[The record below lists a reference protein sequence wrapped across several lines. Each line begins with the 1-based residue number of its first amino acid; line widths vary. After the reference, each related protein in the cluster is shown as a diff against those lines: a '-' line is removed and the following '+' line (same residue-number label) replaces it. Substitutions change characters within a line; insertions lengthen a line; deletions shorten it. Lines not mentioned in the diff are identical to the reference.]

1 MKRLFY
7 VFLMCILLTGCAKE
21 AEPAQQTLF
30 AMDTVMDLRVWG
42 KDADVGIGRIVS
54 TLTTLEANWSATDEK
69 SVLSG
74 INKGQ
79 NIVLDV
85 YSSSM
90 LVKADRLSERTGGAF
105 DPRLGALMEL
115 WGFYDKDYCV
125 PTDSEIGEALK
136 QTQLDLGGA
145 LKGYAGQECADLLK
159 ELDVDCA
166 ILNLGGNIQ
175 TYGSKPGGEPWQ
187 IGIQNPEGG
196 GSIGILSVEGT
207 VSIVTS
213 GDYQRYFEENGKKYH
228 HILDPET
235 GYPVESG
242 LRSVTVI
249 GRDGMT
255 ADALSTALFVMGLEE
270 AAEFWRESEDF
281 DAVFVL
287 SDGQVFATEGAHLSG
302 CVYEVIRREE

>member
-1 MKRLFY
+1 MKRLFC
-7 VFLMCILLTGCAKE
+7 VLLMCILLTGCAEK

-30 AMDTVMDLRVWG
+30 CMDTVMDLKVWG
-42 KDADVGIGRIVS
+42 KDADVGIGRIIS
-54 TLTTLEANWSATDEK
+54 ALTTLEANWSATDEK
-69 SVLSG
+69 SLLSC
-74 INKGQ
+74 IKKGQ

-85 YSSSM
+85 HSSSM
-90 LVKADRLSERTGGAF
+90 LAKADRLSERTAGAF
-105 DPRLGALMEL
+105 DPKLGALMEL

-145 LKGYAGQECADLLK
+145 LKGYAGQACADLLK

-187 IGIQNPEGG
+187 IAIQNPEGEG
-196 GSIGILSVEGT
+196 NIGILSVEGT

-213 GDYQRYFEENGKKYH
+213 GDYQRYFEENGKRYH

-235 GYPVESG
+235 GYPADSG

-255 ADALSTALFVMGLEE
+255 ADALSTALFVMGLED
-270 AAEFWRESEDF
+270 AAEFWRESDDF
-281 DAVFVL
+281 EAVFVL
-287 SDGQVFATEGAHLSG
+287 TDGRILATAGAVLSG
-302 CVYEVIRREE
+302 CEYEVIRREE